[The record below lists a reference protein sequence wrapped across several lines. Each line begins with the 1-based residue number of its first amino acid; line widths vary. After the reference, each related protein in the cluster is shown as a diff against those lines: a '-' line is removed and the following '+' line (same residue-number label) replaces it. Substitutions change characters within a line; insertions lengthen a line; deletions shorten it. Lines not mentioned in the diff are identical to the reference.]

1 MATDIMIRV
10 RKTKK
15 GRKSYEYRFEM
26 ASVGGKRQWSSK
38 GGYTSEKEA
47 RIAGIAALNAYN
59 GCGKVL
65 QKNEMSYA
73 DFLDEWM
80 LCDCVPMLKES
91 TVLNY
96 QKKIKN
102 HIRPFL
108 GYYRLNRLRKEN
120 LQALLRDMHNNGYA
134 KNTLLVIKGILT
146 KSLAY
151 AVVVG
156 YLLASPAEGLK
167 IPKFENTEI
176 PTRSAPR
183 FCLSADEITTIFQ
196 HFSENSSAYLPL
208 LLGYRACPIRV
219 LVW

>member
-47 RIAGIAALNAYN
+47 RLAGLAALSAYN

-65 QKNEMSYA
+65 QKNEMSFA
-73 DFLDEWM
+73 DFLDEWI
-80 LCDCVPMLKES
+80 LRDCVPMLKES

-102 HIRPFL
+102 HIRPYL
-108 GYYRLNRLRKEN
+108 GHYRLNSIQREKIQE
-120 LQALLRDMHNNGYA
+120 LLCGMHNNGY
-134 KNTLLVIKGILT
+134 V
-146 KSLAY
+146 
-151 AVVVG
+151 
-156 YLLASPAEGLK
+156 E
-167 IPKFENTEI
+167 
-176 PTRSAPR
+176 
-183 FCLSADEITTIFQ
+183 
-196 HFSENSSAYLPL
+196 L
-208 LLGYRACPIRV
+208 LL
-219 LVW
+219 